1 MARKLFFVFLMV
13 VACRNS
19 LEFGF
24 DDDDDFFDD
33 FDTTDKR
40 SLHDDGN
47 SPSDGEPIF
56 VSESSNKLGDGREV
70 ITKESVKWVKN
81 LKTGEWSKKRTTRH
95 FVRLQNGTVLEAEDN
110 GSGDAKSDGEMTKV
124 SWYMLL
130 IRIIFMN
137 FLVLSVRLLLNFPQ
151 I

>member
-1 MARKLFFVFLMV
+1 MARKVLFVFLMAI
-13 VACRNS
+13 ACRNS

-40 SLHDDGN
+40 SLQDDGN
-47 SPSDGEPIF
+47 SPSDGETIF
-56 VSESSNKLGDGREV
+56 VSESTNKLGDGREV

-81 LKTGEWSKKRTTRH
+81 LKTGDWSKKRTTRH
-95 FVRLQNGTVLEAEDN
+95 FVRLRNGTVLEAEDN

-124 SWYMLL
+124 S
-130 IRIIFMN
+130 
-137 FLVLSVRLLLNFPQ
+137 
-151 I
+151 